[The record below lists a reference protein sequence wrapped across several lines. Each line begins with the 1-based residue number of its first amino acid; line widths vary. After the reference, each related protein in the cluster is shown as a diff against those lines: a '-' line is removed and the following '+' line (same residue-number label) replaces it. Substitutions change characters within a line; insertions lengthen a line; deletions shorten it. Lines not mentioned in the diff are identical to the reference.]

1 MRFAW
6 LNASYPSEKLA
17 PFSEPSVHSVVQKFL
32 TFALLRAFVCFVVNR
47 LFSEQA
53 FQVVGSCGAGGAQ
66 AETAPFSCRV
76 PVRSRTWV

>member
-1 MRFAW
+1 MRNASATRGGSAPMRFAW

-17 PFSEPSVHSVVQKFL
+17 PFSVS
-32 TFALLRAFVCFVVNR
+32 FVVNR
-47 LFSEQA
+47 LFSEPA